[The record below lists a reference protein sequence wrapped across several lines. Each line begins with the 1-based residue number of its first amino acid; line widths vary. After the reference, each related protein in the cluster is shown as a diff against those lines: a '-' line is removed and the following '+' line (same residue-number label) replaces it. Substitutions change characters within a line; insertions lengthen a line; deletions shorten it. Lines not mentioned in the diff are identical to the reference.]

1 MAVDYR
7 LLRSW
12 LFVPGDSERKLA
24 RGWDARADA
33 LIVDLEDAVAP
44 ERKAIARSI
53 TADAIAAASNRRPVV
68 TIRVNAADTG
78 LTPSDIAETF
88 RCQPDAYV
96 LPKASDPE
104 DIRTVS
110 RQIAELEAQARR
122 EPGSTALIPI
132 VTEHPRA
139 VFRLEALC
147 AADPRVVAIIW
158 GSEDLS
164 AAIGARRVK
173 DDSGRMLEVF
183 RVVRSLALLA
193 GSAAGIA
200 VIDTPVVELAALPL
214 LQQESVEAAAMG
226 FSGKLVIHPSQVDV
240 VNAAFLPSAGEIE
253 YARGVVAAAKD
264 APGTF
269 RFRDKMIDA
278 PHLKSARRMLA
289 LADAHR
295 GGS

>member
-12 LFVPGDSERKLA
+12 LFIPGDSERKLA

-44 ERKAIARSI
+44 ERKVIARGI
-53 TADAIAAASNRRPVV
+53 AADAIAAVAERRPIVA
-68 TIRVNAADTG
+68 IRVNAADTE
-78 LTPSDIAETF
+78 LTAGDIAETF
-88 RCQPDAYV
+88 RCRPDAYV

-104 DIRTVS
+104 DIRAVS
-110 RQIAELEAQARR
+110 RQLDELEAHSRR

-139 VFRLEALC
+139 IFRLESLC
-147 AADPRVVAIIW
+147 AADPRVVAIVC

-173 DDSGRMLEVF
+173 DENGRMLEVF

-193 GSAAGIA
+193 GSAAGVA
-200 VIDTPVVELAALPL
+200 VIDTPVVELEALPV

-226 FSGKLVIHPSQVDV
+226 FTGKLVIHPSQVDI
-240 VNAAFLPSAGEIE
+240 VNAAFLPTADEVA
-253 YARGVVAAAKD
+253 YARAIVAAAKG
-264 APGTF
+264 APGAF
-269 RFRDKMIDA
+269 RFQNKMIDA
-278 PHLKSARRMLA
+278 PHLKSATRILA
-289 LADAHR
+289 LAEAHR
-295 GGS
+295 GES